1 MKVDTFSK
9 IKKIGP
15 ETKAG
20 PNFEEASDTAF
31 DPGKSEIYIY
41 SLVSIYFFFLKITKI
56 QAVINFQVLIK

>member
-41 SLVSIYFFFLKITKI
+41 THLYQYIFFF
-56 QAVINFQVLIK
+56 

>member
-20 PNFEEASDTAF
+20 PNLEEASDTAF

-41 SLVSIYFFFLKITKI
+41 SLVSIYFFF
-56 QAVINFQVLIK
+56 